1 MGMIA
6 MFLESRDSNMRVLGQ
21 NDVFR
26 IVNCIWDKND
36 VFPNSKLR
44 FLKNVV
50 LRKSHK
56 NDIF

>member
-1 MGMIA
+1 

-26 IVNCIWDKND
+26 IVNCIWGKND